1 MAWLEE
7 QAARCLL
14 CVDAPCTAACPHAL
28 DPARMVR
35 AVRFENAS
43 LAAGFIDSALCPGC
57 AAPCEEACLRRED
70 PVALRR
76 MAQVIP
82 PPRSARADLSIE
94 FCGVTCE
101 NPFFLS
107 SSVVAS
113 GYEMCARALEMGW
126 GGVVYKTVGLLT
138 PRETSP
144 RFAAYGRRG
153 GPFIGLRNM
162 EQISDHP
169 LEWDLEA
176 LRRLKANFPGKVIVG
191 SIMGGDEAEWTQLA
205 RLCTEAGC
213 DIIECNFSCP
223 HMTGHGLGAD
233 VGTDPALVAR
243 YTRAVRAGTHLPILA
258 KMTPNITSMELPARA
273 AVQAGADGLAAI
285 NTVKAIT
292 GLDGPELAPGPAVR
306 GKSTVSGYSGGAVK
320 PIALRFVRDLAADPA
335 LKGVPISGMGGIETW
350 HDAAE
355 FLALGCRNLQVTT
368 AVMQYGY
375 RIIDDLRA
383 GLAGFLQDLGLDR
396 VEQLVGRALPNV
408 VDARELDRDTVCY
421 PRFDRERCLGCG
433 RCFLSCRDAGHQA
446 IAFEAG
452 RRPRLLGKRCVGCH
466 LCMLVC
472 PAGAVSSTRRV
483 AKPEKEEEI
492 S

>member
-14 CVDAPCTAACPHAL
+14 CVNAPCTAACPHAL

-35 AVRFENAS
+35 AVRFENAP
-43 LAAGFIDSALCPGC
+43 LAGGFIDPALCCGC
-57 AAPCEEACLRRED
+57 AAPCEGACLRRED

-76 MAQVIP
+76 MAQTLP
-82 PPRSARADLSIE
+82 PPQSGQADLSIE
-94 FCGVTCE
+94 FCGVACE

-113 GYEMCARALEMGW
+113 GYEMCAKALDMGW
-126 GGVVYKTVGLLT
+126 AGIVYKTIGLLT
-138 PRETSP
+138 PKETSP

-153 GPFIGLRNM
+153 ASFIGLRNM

-169 LEWDLEA
+169 LRRDLEV
-176 LRRLKANFPGKVIVG
+176 LRRLKADFPHKVIVG
-191 SIMGGDEAEWTQLA
+191 SIMGGDEGEWTRLA

-233 VGTDPALVAR
+233 VGTDPVLVAR

-258 KMTPNITSMELPARA
+258 KMTPNITSMELPARS

-292 GLDGPELAPGPAVR
+292 GLDGPELAPGPAVG
-306 GKSTVSGYSGGAVK
+306 GKSTVSGYSGSAVK

-383 GLAGFLQDLGLDR
+383 GLTLFLQTLGLDR
-396 VEQLVGRALPNV
+396 VEELVGRALPNL
-408 VDARELDRDTVCY
+408 VDAQDLDRDTVCY
-421 PRFDRERCLGCG
+421 PRFRPDSCLGCG
-433 RCFLSCRDAGHQA
+433 RCFLSCYDAGHQA
-446 IAFEAG
+446 IAFDG
-452 RRPRLLGKRCVGCH
+452 SRRPRLIGKNCVGCH
-466 LCMLVC
+466 LCVLVC
-472 PAGAVSSTRRV
+472 PAGAISPARRV
-483 AKPEKEEEI
+483 AKPK
-492 S
+492 